1 MIPELEVGLIKLIN
15 SRLGISDTGFTKLA
29 SLTSGEFR
37 GGLVKDEDI
46 FFIILHKKYEE
57 HQENY
62 ISIRSDER
70 NYYVGYAFVDG
81 DITNILFT
89 ELVNNR
95 FIVCNTAMKLSIS
108 LFVEMF
114 AQLQVPPE
122 FVSTSDEKLYDFE
135 KFYIASY
142 PDDI

>member
-1 MIPELEVGLIKLIN
+1 MSETLEIGLIELIN
-15 SRLGISDTGFTKLA
+15 SRLGISSTGFTKLS
-29 SLTSGEFR
+29 SLTNGEFR
-37 GGLVKDEDI
+37 GGLVKGEDI
-46 FFIILHKKYEE
+46 FFIVLAKQYEA
-57 HQENY
+57 HAENY

-70 NYYVGYAFVDG
+70 NYYIGYAFVDG
-81 DITNILFT
+81 NITNILFT

-95 FIVCNTAMKLSIS
+95 FILCNTAMKLSIS

-114 AQLQVPPE
+114 GQLPIPPD
-122 FVSTSDEKLYDFE
+122 FITASDEKLFDFE